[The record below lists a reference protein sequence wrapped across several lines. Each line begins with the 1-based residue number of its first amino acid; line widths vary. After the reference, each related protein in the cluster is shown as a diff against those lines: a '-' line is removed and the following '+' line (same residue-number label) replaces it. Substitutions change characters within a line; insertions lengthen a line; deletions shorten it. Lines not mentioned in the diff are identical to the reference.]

1 MLIEL
6 NETQCVF
13 TCNQDEK
20 SSQDEARTGI
30 KNILLTHEF
39 LPEMKRGESYPG

>member
-1 MLIEL
+1 MLNEL
-6 NETQCVF
+6 NETRCVF

-20 SSQDEARTGI
+20 SSRDEPRAGI

-39 LPEMKRGESYPG
+39 LPEMRRGESYPG